1 MRSHWEKK
9 RNILKKFLSAAAS
22 TVAYCTLFLLVS
34 ALSLS
39 AGQPNYLKAG
49 LKTGQ
54 AVEVKGYW
62 DNANVFVAEEVFALP
77 KPRRPKL
84 RGEIQNIDYDKE
96 TITLFGRAI
105 EINDKTEFVASGG
118 EKSSFESL
126 RVGQRVEVTCKVS
139 RRGKWEARKI
149 NVHNVKSSDKIKG
162 TINRTSIDGNAPDT
176 IIISRDP
183 SKTKADKDIQMPG
196 IIILL
201 IKGTNVDKEQSSI
214 DFIDRKLFGEL
225 SKENAWEL
233 SDGISLNEKVFLT
246 GDYRQNIRNE
256 REFDLSDNFD
266 FDSDRTEQDARIKMY
281 GFWNE
286 NVRSLAVLRLRKRFF
301 ITNNQ
306 NLPTTP
312 YKGDLIQFYLL
323 FPDIAGKKLALQV
336 GRQDFDEPREW
347 IFDEYLDA
355 IRLYYYGYESAVFEA
370 ALIYGGASLK
380 NKFKTWTDIYGAV
393 HWYFDKNS
401 FASVYFLSRSD
412 SDDLGRNRE
421 PIWWGVRYYSNNDKI
436 LKRWLDLAIIRGE
449 DKHELLSG
457 WAFDIGAT
465 AWASN
470 ISLLPSITLSYA
482 FGSGDQGGDL
492 TNQRFRQTGYDDN
505 VDRFGGVT
513 SLKYY
518 GAVLS
523 PELSNIKIFT
533 FGVGIRPSKKSSVD
547 IVYHK
552 YQQQFTDDDIKGN
565 SLMNEPTSN
574 TSTDIGWGADLVVS
588 FPKLLE
594 HIRTRL
600 VVGMFDAGDAFQ
612 PPATATAFVSKVN
625 IKIGF

>member
-1 MRSHWEKK
+1 MRSRWDKK
-9 RNILKKFLSAAAS
+9 RNILKELLSAVTSTAAL
-22 TVAYCTLFLLVS
+22 CTLFLLVS
-34 ALSLS
+34 VLSLS
-39 AGQPNYLKAG
+39 AGQPKYLKAD
-49 LKTGQ
+49 LRAGQ
-54 AVEVKGYW
+54 AVEVKGHW
-62 DNANVFVAEEVFALP
+62 EKTNVFIAEDLLVLP

-84 RGEIQNIDYDKE
+84 RGEIQNIDLKKE

-105 EINDKTEFVASGG
+105 AVNDKTKFVESGG
-118 EKSSFESL
+118 EKNTFENL
-126 RVGQRVEVTCKVS
+126 KVGQRVEVTCKVS
-139 RRGKWEARKI
+139 RRGEWEARKI

-183 SKTKADKDIQMPG
+183 SKAKVNEDIQMPG

-201 IKGTNVDKEQSSI
+201 IRGTDVEKEQSSV
-214 DFIDRKLFGEL
+214 DWMEKNLFGKL
-225 SKENAWEL
+225 SRVNALEL
-233 SDGISLNEKVFLT
+233 SDGIPLNEKVFLT
-246 GDYRQNIRNE
+246 GEYRQNFRNE

-266 FDSDRTEQDARIKMY
+266 FDSDRTEQDARVKMY
-281 GFWNE
+281 GFWNK
-286 NVRSLAVLRLRKRFF
+286 NVRSLAVLRLRKSFF
-301 ITNNQ
+301 ITNNR
-306 NLPTTP
+306 NLPTKP
-312 YKGDLIQFYLL
+312 YKGNLIQLYLL
-323 FPDIAGKKLALQV
+323 LPDIAGKKLALQV

-347 IFDEYLDA
+347 LFDEYLDA

-370 ALIYGGASLK
+370 ALIYGGESLK
-380 NKFKTWTDIYGAV
+380 DKFKTWTDIYGSV
-393 HWYFDKNS
+393 RWYFDKKS

-421 PIWWGVRYYSNNDKI
+421 PIWWGVRYYGNNDKT

-449 DKHELLSG
+449 DKHEPLSG
-457 WAFDIGAT
+457 WALDIGAT

-470 ISLLPSITLSYA
+470 VSFLPSLTLSYA
-482 FGSGDQGGDL
+482 FGSGDRDGDL
-492 TNQRFRQTGYDDN
+492 TNQSFRQTGYDDN

-518 GAVLS
+518 GALLS

-533 FGVGIRPSKKSSVD
+533 LGFGVRPSKKSSVD

-552 YQQQFTDDDIKGN
+552 YQQHFADNDIKGN
-565 SLMNEPTSN
+565 SLVAEPSGA
-574 TSTDIGWGADLVVS
+574 STDIGWGVDLVVG

-594 HIRTRL
+594 HIRSRL
-600 VVGMFDAGDAFQ
+600 VIGLFKPGDAFQ
-612 PPATATAFVSKVN
+612 PLFTETALTSKVD